1 MYLPGFT
8 AEASVY
14 ADTESIPD
22 RSSEPRFEPRA
33 GVGRHVHML
42 GPGCTSFS
50 CPSRP
55 DPDCEGAC
63 VGGVDT
69 QRCCDCTGGIWDPV
83 RHRCE

>member
-1 MYLPGFT
+1 MNLPGFT

-14 ADTESIPD
+14 ATQNRYLTGHQSLGSN
-22 RSSEPRFEPRA
+22 RGVALA
-33 GVGRHVHML
+33 GMCTCAD
-42 GPGCTSFS
+42 PECTSFS
-50 CPSRP
+50 CSSRP